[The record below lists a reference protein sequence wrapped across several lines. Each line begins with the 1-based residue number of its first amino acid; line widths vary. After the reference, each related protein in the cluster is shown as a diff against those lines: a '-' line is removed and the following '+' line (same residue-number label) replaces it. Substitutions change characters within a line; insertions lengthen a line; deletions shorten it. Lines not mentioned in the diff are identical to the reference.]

1 MSSLTA
7 TLSPSSFQL
16 RLAFNCRKPSTVLVR
31 VRVGKKDCNR
41 LHLLSIGG
49 HTHTRNRNWLERR
62 SVLVNSISPVDGFAG
77 WSGTDGAETSSEAP
91 QKQSIAGLV
100 GAGVASIV
108 LVAGIIFAALSISKR
123 SMSRLK
129 QHMDPLTTQQEMSVI
144 GDNDHNDRVESEKDA
159 LKNEVQDSD
168 NQNSEAVNDNT
179 LFATEAIFQS
189 PDTGVSAESFTHSTF
204 DSKEVSFAAE
214 KSLLINEQYGE
225 NFDDTNTT
233 SVPAPSPSSTDQSMD
248 HMEGV
253 SDLGETR
260 DSVSSFDSPTAESVT
275 FNLSVNA
282 ESDTTLEPI
291 NTSDQYLEAK
301 SSVSAEN
308 VDMSNMLE
316 FPAEGDELFLEV
328 HSANRDEL
336 SGTVLE
342 GTGVDLSVKKQNEN
356 VHKDINGS
364 RSSYESVNSEAIFI
378 SAGIP
383 APSSVPAALQALPG
397 KVLVPAV
404 IDQVHG
410 QALAALQV
418 LKVIEADVQPG
429 DLCTRREYARWL
441 VASSSALSR
450 TTVSKVYPAMY
461 IENVTELAFDDI
473 TTEDPDFPCI
483 QGLAE
488 AGLIS
493 SKLSRRDTQSSSDGD
508 QSPLFFSPDSPL
520 SRQDLVSWKI
530 ALDKRQ
536 LPLVD
541 QKTLR
546 QLSGFI
552 DINKI
557 HPDAWPAL
565 VADLAS
571 SEQGIIALAFG
582 YTRLFQPDKP
592 VTKAQAAIALATGE
606 ASDIVGEEL
615 ARIEAESMAEKAV
628 TAHNALIAE
637 VEKDVNASYEKE
649 LSLEREKIDAVE
661 KLAEE
666 ARRELERLKAERE
679 EENLALLK
687 EHAAVDS
694 EMEVLSR
701 LRREVEEQLQTLMSE
716 KLEISYDKERLNKLR
731 KDAELENQGIAR
743 LQYELEVERKALS
756 MARAWAEDEAK
767 RAREQAKALEEARER
782 WEKHGIKV
790 VVDNDLQEE
799 ANTGVTWLSAGK
811 QLSVEGS
818 ISRAENLVDRLR
830 GMADA
835 VRGKSKDTIH
845 KIMEKILLYISVLR
859 EWAIV
864 LKDTATSKIS
874 NSFESVKHSSAELG
888 STVRERVKRFSV
900 DCREG
905 VEKISQKFRT

>member
-91 QKQSIAGLV
+91 QKQSVAGLV
-100 GAGVASIV
+100 GAGVASII

-168 NQNSEAVNDNT
+168 NQNSE
-179 LFATEAIFQS
+179 E
-189 PDTGVSAESFTHSTF
+189 ESFTHSTF

-308 VDMSNMLE
+308 VDTSNMLE

-356 VHKDINGS
+356 AHKDINGS

-493 SKLSRRDTQSSSDGD
+493 SKLSRHDTQSSSDGD

-571 SEQGIIALAFG
+571 AEQGIIALAFG